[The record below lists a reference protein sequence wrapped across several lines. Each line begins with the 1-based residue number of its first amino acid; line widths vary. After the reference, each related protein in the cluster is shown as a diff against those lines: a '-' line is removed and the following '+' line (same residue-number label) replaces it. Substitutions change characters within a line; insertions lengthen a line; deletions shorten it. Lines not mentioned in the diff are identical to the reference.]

1 MADNADR
8 GNFRR
13 SRAAVAAYFMISGM
27 TNASFAVRLPLFK
40 HQLRISDGTLGLV
53 ISAMAVGT
61 LLALPVAGRLARRCR
76 ASLLLSAAGTGQ
88 ALLLCAFGLPGNVG
102 EFAAISIA
110 FGLVNGILD
119 VSMNTEAAR
128 LEARWERPLMSSFHA
143 CYSLA
148 ELAGAAVGA
157 MLAIAGVAL
166 LPGLVTITVP
176 LLSLAL
182 CAGRWL
188 DGGVPR
194 QDPAGRSQEG
204 RRTRAGAL
212 RWRMLILLIC
222 VLAICSQVVEGAA
235 ADWSGVYLRDSLLC
249 PAAFAASGYA
259 AFTAGMMAGR
269 MAGDRLTARLGPSR
283 LARAAALLA
292 VSGLCLAL
300 TTRHP
305 VVAVAG
311 FALLGG
317 GLSVTAPLIYAAAGR
332 LDLSGRYVARVV
344 GASYAG
350 LLGGP
355 SMIGGLAVKL
365 SLRGAFWVCA
375 GLTATI
381 GVSAGA
387 LKPDRVPSTAPEL
400 AVRAPELT
408 KGS

>member
-1 MADNADR
+1 
-8 GNFRR
+8 
-13 SRAAVAAYFMISGM
+13 M
-27 TNASFAVRLPLFK
+27 TNASFAVRLPVFK

-53 ISAMAVGT
+53 ISVMAVGT

-76 ASLLLSAAGTGQ
+76 APLLLPAAGTGQ
-88 ALLLCAFGLPGNVG
+88 ALLLGAFGLPGNVG
-102 EFAAISIA
+102 GFAAVSVA

-143 CYSLA
+143 CYSVA
-148 ELAGAAVGA
+148 ELAGAAAGG
-157 MLAIAGVAL
+157 MLAIVSVAL
-166 LPGLVTITVP
+166 PPGLVTITVP
-176 LLSLAL
+176 LMSLAL

-188 DGGVPR
+188 DGGAPR
-194 QDPAGRSQEG
+194 QDPADQRQEG
-204 RRTRAGAL
+204 QHVRAGAL
-212 RWRMLILLIC
+212 RWRMLVLLMC
-222 VLAICSQVVEGAA
+222 VLAICGQVVEGAA

-269 MAGDRLTARLGPSR
+269 MAGDRLTARLGPAR

-305 VVAVAG
+305 AVAVAG

-317 GLSVTAPLIYAAAGR
+317 GLSVIVPLIYAAAGR
-332 LDLSGRYVARVV
+332 IDLSGRYVARVV

-355 SMIGGLAVKL
+355 SMVGGLAAKL
-365 SLRGAFWVCA
+365 GLRGAFWVCA
-375 GLTATI
+375 GLTAMI
-381 GVSAGA
+381 GVSADA
-387 LKPDRVPSTAPEL
+387 LKPDRVLTTAPEP
-400 AVRAPELT
+400 AAR
-408 KGS
+408 